1 MQKPFLS
8 KGAYKNQQQVQWGIS
23 GGFLSFRYPGQKW
36 IRSWLRRLL
45 IQSCPELRT
54 GEGNHNPTPVIF
66 YVSKSGN
73 FSILV
78 FIHDEMIT
86 DLRPS
91 TPRFIQLFNCPIDFF
106 AL

>member
-1 MQKPFLS
+1 M
-8 KGAYKNQQQVQWGIS
+8 GIS

-86 DLRPS
+86 AFRPS